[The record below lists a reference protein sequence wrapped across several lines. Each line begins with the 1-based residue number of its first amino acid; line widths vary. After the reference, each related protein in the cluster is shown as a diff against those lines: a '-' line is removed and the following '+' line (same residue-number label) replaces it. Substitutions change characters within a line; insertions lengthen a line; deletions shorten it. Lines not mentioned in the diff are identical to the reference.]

1 MEFAQSNRARHEKN
15 RRTMNV
21 SRGVWSGDL
30 QIRKLTCRRCIAM
43 FIRRIFVGDRNRALV
58 VQAGRFQS
66 ILMPGKYW
74 FWTFG
79 RSTEFES
86 YDLKTVVFESPWADY
101 LAGERKD
108 VADRYF
114 TTVETSD
121 AQVAVV
127 YLDGKL
133 ARVI

>member
-1 MEFAQSNRARHEKN
+1 
-15 RRTMNV
+15 MNV
-21 SRGVWSGDL
+21 SAELVAGSA
-30 QIRKLTCRRCIAM
+30 IRKLTCRRCIAT

-58 VQAGRFQS
+58 VQACRFQEHPDAGQ
-66 ILMPGKYW
+66 IL

-127 YLDGKL
+127 YLTASWRASSVL
-133 ARVI
+133 ARGYCSGKGRCP

>member
-1 MEFAQSNRARHEKN
+1 
-15 RRTMNV
+15 
-21 SRGVWSGDL
+21 
-30 QIRKLTCRRCIAM
+30 M

-79 RSTEFES
+79 RSMEFES
-86 YDLKTVVFESPWADY
+86 YDLKTIVFESPWADY

-114 TTVETSD
+114 TTVETTD

-133 ARVI
+133 ARVIGPGKRVLFWKGPVSVTSEVIEVKDRPDVPVRLARSSVP